1 MSIRKR
7 PSKKTK
13 SGYVYQV
20 YFNYVD
26 SNGIKSKYYKSG
38 FVLKK
43 EAVEHE
49 AFMKEKL
56 KRNRGVY
63 NESITFNELFEEYME
78 IEGFNKYAKAT
89 SQYYMNAYKN
99 YIKEGIGNRAISS
112 LKYKDLQKFFNNPN
126 ITYAN
131 LFNLRKVFGVTY
143 TYAIKN
149 GYVYDNPIRM
159 ISLTKKKEKDDR
171 QEIITEEQLKQIVEN
186 VIIMDK
192 NCPDPD
198 YTQFNYY
205 SYAIA
210 IYIGWYTGLRISEV
224 FGLQKS
230 DIDFEKNTININKRL
245 EYHGVKK
252 EDLNTTNKM
261 KTKASKAIIPLAL
274 PLKEILIGWFAFNP
288 YEKVICDINGDYIH
302 PSAITA
308 RIANVS
314 KRLDIPFHFHALR
327 HNFTTNLIN
336 NGVKPNIVKELVR
349 HGDIATTLGI
359 YTHVNNDDLS
369 KTIEEIYGKEDK

>member
-56 KRNRGVY
+56 KRNRGVC

-143 TYAIKN
+143 TYANSN
-149 GYVYDNPIRM
+149 G
-159 ISLTKKKEKDDR
+159 
-171 QEIITEEQLKQIVEN
+171 
-186 VIIMDK
+186 
-192 NCPDPD
+192 
-198 YTQFNYY
+198 F
-205 SYAIA
+205 
-210 IYIGWYTGLRISEV
+210 
-224 FGLQKS
+224 
-230 DIDFEKNTININKRL
+230 INK
-245 EYHGVKK
+245 
-252 EDLNTTNKM
+252 
-261 KTKASKAIIPLAL
+261 
-274 PLKEILIGWFAFNP
+274 
-288 YEKVICDINGDYIH
+288 
-302 PSAITA
+302 
-308 RIANVS
+308 
-314 KRLDIPFHFHALR
+314 
-327 HNFTTNLIN
+327 
-336 NGVKPNIVKELVR
+336 
-349 HGDIATTLGI
+349 
-359 YTHVNNDDLS
+359 
-369 KTIEEIYGKEDK
+369 